1 MATAATAGTE
11 EVIEAAGVQLH
22 VVKGGSGSPLV
33 ILHDELG
40 HPGWL
45 PFHDALAQQHTV
57 HVPLHPGFGVTERVE
72 WIMSMRDIAG
82 WYLEAFDDLGWD
94 PVPVVG

>member
-40 HPGWL
+40 HRSTCPCIR
-45 PFHDALAQQHTV
+45 DLA
-57 HVPLHPGFGVTERVE
+57 
-72 WIMSMRDIAG
+72 
-82 WYLEAFDDLGWD
+82 
-94 PVPVVG
+94 